1 MSPRLA
7 CRLARRLSEGQ
18 TLARLLA
25 PMARLTKLKTGR
37 LTQQIKTAVR
47 RVRAHDIPKFGII
60 TYVDATYLVK
70 LPSYTYI
77 ATYSER
83 S

>member
-1 MSPRLA
+1 MSLRLA

-25 PMARLTKLKTGR
+25 VMARLTKLKPGR
-37 LTQQIKTAVR
+37 LTQQIKAAVS
-47 RVRAHDIPKFGII
+47 RVRTRHIPKIEIF

-70 LPSYTYI
+70 LPSYT
-77 ATYSER
+77 
-83 S
+83 